1 MMNPG
6 KAQELAVSV
15 ARLGIPVFFSGMAR
29 GLLGKE
35 NALQMRHH
43 RKEAIKESDLII
55 LAGVANDFRL
65 DYGNHI
71 GSRPFISINRSQE
84 DLTKNKMPT
93 LGVHADP
100 QDFLIAL
107 SRAFELDCSNWF
119 GALRAR

>member
-43 RKEAIKESDLII
+43 RKEAIKESDLIV

-71 GSRPFISINRSQE
+71 GGRPFVSINRSRE
-84 DLTKNKMPT
+84 DLTRNKKPA

-100 QDFLIAL
+100 QDFLIGL
-107 SRAFELDCSNWF
+107 SGRFQGEYSVWIK
-119 GALRAR
+119 